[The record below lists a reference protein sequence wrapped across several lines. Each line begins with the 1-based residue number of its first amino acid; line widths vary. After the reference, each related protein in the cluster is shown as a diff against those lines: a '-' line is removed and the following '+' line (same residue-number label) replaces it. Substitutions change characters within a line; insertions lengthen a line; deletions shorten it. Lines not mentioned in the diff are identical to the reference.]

1 MRMTRGMIGALAAL
15 LPLLAAPASQ
25 GQIAPAGS
33 PQKQAPATPGIPA
46 SPSPAASAT
55 AAQRTAPP
63 QIEKPGQIATEGKNV
78 VQEMAAGE
86 FARVEA
92 QYNAKMTAAL
102 PAGNLEASWKNLVS
116 QMGALQNIIETHEG
130 RVQGQG
136 VATVVCKF
144 EKMTM
149 DARIGFDADGKI
161 AGIYFQPHQEPPPPW
176 VAPGYAK
183 PETFTEQALTV
194 VNGKYEMP
202 GTMTMPKGEGP
213 FPGVVLVHGSGPQ
226 DEDETIGPNKPFK
239 DLAWGLAS
247 HGVAV
252 LRYEKRTDKYGTEV
266 SDDPNDLTVNDETI
280 SDARAAVALLASQP
294 KIARGRVFLLGHSLG
309 AYLAPRIAYG
319 HPEIA
324 GIVMLGANTERIE
337 QLIVEQ
343 LKYIAS
349 QTGTPSAAMQR
360 EIDSAEAFA
369 KQVESPDLKQGDHVQ
384 LLGTDSPASYWL
396 DLRGYHPVET
406 AELLKIPILVMQGG
420 RDYQVPETNFEDWKA
435 ALTTHK
441 NVTLRLYPDLN
452 HMFVTGTGPST
463 PQEYEKVGHVDEAV
477 VSDVATWIA
486 GQPGAAAAPSTNKK

>member
-1 MRMTRGMIGALAAL
+1 
-15 LPLLAAPASQ
+15 
-25 GQIAPAGS
+25 
-33 PQKQAPATPGIPA
+33 
-46 SPSPAASAT
+46 
-55 AAQRTAPP
+55 
-63 QIEKPGQIATEGKNV
+63 
-78 VQEMAAGE
+78 
-86 FARVEA
+86 
-92 QYNAKMTAAL
+92 
-102 PAGNLEASWKNLVS
+102 
-116 QMGALQNIIETHEG
+116 
-130 RVQGQG
+130 
-136 VATVVCKF
+136 
-144 EKMTM
+144 
-149 DARIGFDADGKI
+149 
-161 AGIYFQPHQEPPPPW
+161 
-176 VAPGYAK
+176 
-183 PETFTEQALTV
+183 
-194 VNGKYEMP
+194 
-202 GTMTMPKGEGP
+202 
-213 FPGVVLVHGSGPQ
+213 
-226 DEDETIGPNKPFK
+226 GPNKPFK

-247 HGVAV
+247 QGIAV

-266 SDDPNDLTVNDETI
+266 SDDPNELTVNDETI

-319 HPEIA
+319 HPEVA

-477 VSDVATWIA
+477 VSDVSTWIA
-486 GQPGAAAAPSTNKK
+486 GQPGAAAAPATNKK